1 MLLVETFKDDPFF
14 PFAGY
19 ATDIQHFIGA
29 QRYWLTLLRAIPE
42 FHEEDW
48 HPVLRAVDVTA
59 DQLSG
64 LMLRLQN
71 LRQAKLLTLH
81 TNSLDGCA
89 AELLADNPPMTPQAV
104 AEAQD
109 QFDWTPDATQIA
121 GLTPEAARR
130 DAALIY
136 TPFTSQVEG
145 SEIYLPQS
153 GHPEGGVLV
162 PARHLLLQSEI
173 SRECEPLAW
182 DALSDFLRSGAPA

>member
-1 MLLVETFKDDPFF
+1 MLVDTFKDDPFF

-29 QRYWLTLLRAIPE
+29 QRYWLTLLRALPG

-48 HPVLRAVDVTA
+48 QPLPRAVDVGA

-89 AELLADNPPMTPQAV
+89 AELLADNPPMPPQQV
-104 AEAQD
+104 AQAQD
-109 QFDWTPDATQIA
+109 LLDWTPGAAQIA
-121 GLTPEAARR
+121 GMTPEAARR

-136 TPFTSQVEG
+136 TPFTSHVER

-162 PARHLLLQSEI
+162 PAPHLLLQSEI
-173 SRECEPLAW
+173 SRECELLAV
-182 DALSDFLRSGAPA
+182 DRLSDFLRSVPPT